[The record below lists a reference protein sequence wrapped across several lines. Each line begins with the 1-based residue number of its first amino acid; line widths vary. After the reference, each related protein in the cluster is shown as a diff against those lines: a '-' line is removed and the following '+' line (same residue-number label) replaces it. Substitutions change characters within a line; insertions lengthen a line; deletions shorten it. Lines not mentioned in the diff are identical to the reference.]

1 MDWLAGPR
9 QFYAP
14 NAMLTSYGR
23 VLSKPGT
30 ALFSGTGLIARLPMS
45 MVGLGIVLLVST
57 ATGSYGVAG
66 AVSAAYMIAN
76 AVLAILQGRLLDNL
90 GQSRVL
96 LVASGIFA
104 ISLVFL
110 IWSVQSGWPIA
121 TSYAFAAL
129 SGASLPQIGSC
140 VRARWSHVLSES
152 SEVQTAY
159 ALEAVV
165 DEAVFI
171 CGPIV
176 VTVLATAWDPV
187 AGLVVAIVACVGG
200 TIAFA
205 AQRRTEPPA
214 HRHHRASGARPQ
226 LPWATVIPLTVVSAA
241 LGTLFGAAEV
251 TTVAFASEQ
260 GHRAYAGWLLA
271 LWALGSLVSGVVTGA
286 VQWHRGPT
294 VRVRWGAVAM
304 ACAMVP
310 LYFVDSVP
318 VMGFVLL
325 VGGVAIAPTMVATL
339 SLTERSVP
347 SGRLTEGMAIMQ
359 TGLVAG
365 VAPGAVFSGLV
376 IDAHGASAAF
386 LVCVAAGLIAAVAAQ
401 TLPRTD

>member
-1 MDWLAGPR
+1 
-9 QFYAP
+9 
-14 NAMLTSYGR
+14 MLTSYSR

-45 MVGLGIVLLVST
+45 MVGLGVVLLVSA

-66 AVSAAYMIAN
+66 AVSAAYMLAN
-76 AVLAILQGRLLDNL
+76 AVLAILQGRLMDNL

-96 LVASGIFA
+96 PVASGIFA
-104 ISLVFL
+104 VSMVLL
-110 IWSVQSGWPIA
+110 IWSVQADWPIA
-121 TSYAFAAL
+121 ASYVFAAL

-140 VRARWSHVLSES
+140 VRARWSHVLSDS
-152 SEVQTAY
+152 GEVQTAY
-159 ALEAVV
+159 ALEAVA

-171 CGPIV
+171 CGPIL

-187 AGLVVAIVACVGG
+187 AGLIVAIVACVGG
-200 TIAFA
+200 TIAFS

-214 HRHHRASGARPQ
+214 HRHHRASGTRPKM
-226 LPWATVIPLTVVSAA
+226 PWATVIPLAVVSAA

-251 TTVAFASEQ
+251 TTVAFAGEQ
-260 GHRAYAGWLLA
+260 GNRAYAGGLLA
-271 LWALGSLVSGVVTGA
+271 LWALGSLASGVVTGA
-286 VQWHRGPT
+286 VQWRRGPT

-310 LYFVDSVP
+310 LYFVESVP
-318 VMGFVLL
+318 VMGLVLL
-325 VGGVAIAPTMVATL
+325 VGGVAIAPTMVASL
-339 SLTERSVP
+339 SLTERVVP
-347 SGRLTEGMAIMQ
+347 AGRLTEGMAIMQ

-365 VAPGAVFSGLV
+365 VAPGAIFSGLV

-386 LVCVAAGLIAAVAAQ
+386 LVCVAAGVIAALAAQ
-401 TLPRTD
+401 LLPRSD